1 MVERNVRSGG
11 NDRIDAISGKRS
23 NSAHTKLTVSAFS
36 TIDLGLTTLT
46 CSTSH
51 QTPLHPEKTH
61 RRGLVLTTWLP
72 GLLAGV
78 SETTRV
84 PVRKMPGAIALGLLA
99 SLFTHAVL
107 FGNGHSVGGTLH
119 EVLLQGVA
127 ATAVALVVAW
137 VALAWSGR
145 HVADGSVLG
154 ARLSARLPGWPSV
167 ATCAAAWYALIEHAE
182 ASHAGP
188 GAAMAIAA
196 LIAAAAIVCLF
207 AKALVRSIALAIV
220 AVATSRFC
228 PRIVPVCRPSRRIIR
243 PSAPALRRRYARPPP
258 IASLCA

>member
-1 MVERNVRSGG
+1 
-11 NDRIDAISGKRS
+11 
-23 NSAHTKLTVSAFS
+23 
-36 TIDLGLTTLT
+36 
-46 CSTSH
+46 
-51 QTPLHPEKTH
+51 
-61 RRGLVLTTWLP
+61 
-72 GLLAGV
+72 
-78 SETTRV
+78 
-84 PVRKMPGAIALGLLA
+84 MPGAIALGLLA

-145 HVADGSVLG
+145 HIADGSVLG
-154 ARLSARLPGWPSV
+154 ARLSARLPAWPSV
-167 ATCAAAWYALIEHAE
+167 AVCAAAWYGLIEHAE

-188 GAAMAIAA
+188 SAAIAIAA
-196 LIAAAAIVCLF
+196 LIIVAAVVCLS
-207 AKALVRSIALAIV
+207 AEALVRSIALAVV
-220 AVATSRFC
+220 AIAASQFF
-228 PRIVPVCRPSRRIIR
+228 PRIVPVCRPSRRVIR